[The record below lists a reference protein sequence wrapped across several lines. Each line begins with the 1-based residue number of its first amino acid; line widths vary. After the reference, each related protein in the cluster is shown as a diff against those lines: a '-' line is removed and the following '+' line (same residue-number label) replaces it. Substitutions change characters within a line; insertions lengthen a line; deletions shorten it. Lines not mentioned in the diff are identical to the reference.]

1 MPAEI
6 AAIERLLRG
15 GKSSVRRGKVW
26 DQICAETGVGQV
38 VGKEIHFTPEER
50 QRLREYAKAEHGL
63 DPQYDSRAG
72 GRMAMASHN
81 ASEKLSPDSVFGEL
95 LVLATAGS
103 ANVRV
108 SGEDVT
114 TPLGSVL
121 SVRSDCLDV
130 EYLQTQNLV
139 IIENGGLMPYWA
151 DLKLPASF
159 TNSVILYRGH
169 RENVR
174 AVAELVS
181 NQSSDKLAWFF
192 DFDPSGQSLALD
204 QGKGSTL
211 VPADWPELGRHTP
224 FNQPKVHRN
233 QSVALK
239 RLKGRATGE
248 LFAIT
253 EHMAREEL
261 AVMQEHLV
269 RRNVRLMELT
279 ITCKRI

>member
-38 VGKEIHFTPEER
+38 VGKEIRFTPEER

-95 LVLATAGS
+95 LVLATAGT
-103 ANVRV
+103 AHLRV
-108 SGEDVT
+108 SGENVT
-114 TPLGSVL
+114 TPQGSVL
-121 SVRSDCLDV
+121 SVRPDCLDAEHV
-130 EYLQTQNLV
+130 KTQNLV

-151 DLKLPASF
+151 DIMLPDSF
-159 TNSVILYRGH
+159 ADSIILYRGH

-174 AVAELVS
+174 GVTELVS
-181 NQSSDKLAWFF
+181 NQPADKLAWFF

-211 VPADWPELGRHTP
+211 VPARWRELGKHTP

-233 QSVALK
+233 QSVALT
-239 RLKGRATGE
+239 RLKGRADGE
-248 LFAIT
+248 LLAIA
-253 EHMAREEL
+253 EHMASEEL
-261 AVMQEHLV
+261 AVMQEHMV
-269 RRNVRLMELT
+269 RRNILLSALPLA
-279 ITCKRI
+279 